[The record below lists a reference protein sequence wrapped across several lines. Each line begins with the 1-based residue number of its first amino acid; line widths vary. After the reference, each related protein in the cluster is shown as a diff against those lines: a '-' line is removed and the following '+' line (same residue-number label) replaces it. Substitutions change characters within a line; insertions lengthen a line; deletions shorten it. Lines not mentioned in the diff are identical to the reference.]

1 LVLLAALVVLA
12 EEVVRVVLKV
22 QGALVVL
29 AEEVVRA
36 EVQQGVLV
44 ARLVHRG
51 EAVGVLM
58 VLLGALVVQVMV
70 VQVRPGPVLFVLAV

>member
-1 LVLLAALVVLA
+1 LVLLVALVVLA
-12 EEVVRVVLKV
+12 EGVVRVVLKV
-22 QGALVVL
+22 QGVLVAQWGHRAGVL
-29 AEEVVRA
+29 
-36 EVQQGVLV
+36 QGVLV